1 MARVQLII
9 EVEEEFKEKLKT
21 LAKKE
26 DRTLKAFMIRALN
39 ESIAKSDEVAA

>member
-1 MARVQLII
+1 MAQVQLII

-39 ESIAKSDEVAA
+39 ESIANQERVA